1 MTRRSQYGLIGKSLI
16 HSASPELFRTVLRP
30 QQTPIPYACFPLQKI
45 SQLTTLLR
53 EQPQIRGL
61 NVTIPYKREVLKFV
75 DNVDSIVRTIGAT
88 NTLYIDRR
96 NGLSAF
102 NTDVVGA
109 RSDLEALL
117 GKARPQSVL
126 ILGTG
131 GAAEAVS
138 FTLTQ
143 FFGQPDIRFASR
155 NPASG
160 SHISYDEANAQLHTF
175 SLIIN
180 ATPVGMYPNIDTAP
194 ALNYAAITDRH
205 VVWDLIYNPRR
216 TRFLEHCAAQ
226 GASTRNGWG
235 MLVEQARASLNIW
248 EKPLDVSQLEP
259 NPWQEAHVELSS

>member
-1 MTRRSQYGLIGKSLI
+1 MTRKSRYGLIGKSLR

-30 QQTPIPYACFPLQKI
+30 QEPPIPYACFPLQNI
-45 SQLTTLLR
+45 SQLATLLR

-75 DNVDSIVRTIGAT
+75 DNVDSTVRAIGAT
-88 NTLYIDRR
+88 NTLYIDRQH
-96 NGLSAF
+96 GLCAF
-102 NTDVVGA
+102 NTDVLGA
-109 RSDLEALL
+109 KADLEALL
-117 GKARPQSVL
+117 GKARPQRAL

-143 FFGQPDIRFASR
+143 FFGQPDIRFTSR
-155 NPASG
+155 NPSTS

-180 ATPVGMYPNIDTAP
+180 ATPVGMFPEVDKAP
-194 ALNYAAITDRH
+194 ALNYAAITSQH
-205 VVWDLIYNPRR
+205 FAWDLIYNPRR

-226 GASTRNGWG
+226 GARTRNGWG

-248 EKPLDVSQLEP
+248 EKPLDVSRLEP